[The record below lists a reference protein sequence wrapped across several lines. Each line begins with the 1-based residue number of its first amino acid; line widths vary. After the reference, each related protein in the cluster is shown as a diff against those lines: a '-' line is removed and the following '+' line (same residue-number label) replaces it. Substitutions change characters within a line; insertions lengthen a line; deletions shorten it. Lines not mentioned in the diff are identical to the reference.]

1 MSRKEADARRMVE
14 QLQKLPD
21 RAQER
26 IGYIIEGA
34 HLVSDERNRKSGD
47 GTEPENKNCVGA

>member
-14 QLQKLPD
+14 QLRKLPY

-34 HLVSDERNRKSGD
+34 LLLSDERNRKSED
-47 GTEPENKNCVGA
+47 DPEPGNKNCVGA